1 MAANFGSNLLTSGSN
16 HSPLQPQGNMVRLR
30 LELFSYERETIEVQ
44 ISSYLQKL
52 LRKHPS
58 FRPDDYKLLHLHDVL
73 QFHLPGEHSTMPAFD
88 FFAVEVRLVQSV
100 RPSRVYLTATLRGFE
115 NHFPRANYVDAVI
128 HSVGRSTVLRLNT
141 SDGFLNT
148 PPLLDMT
155 VENELIVA
163 QFNLIYCWK
172 I

>member
-44 ISSYLQKL
+44 ISSYIQKL

-58 FRPDDYKLLHLHDVL
+58 FQPDEYKLLHLHDVL
-73 QFHLPGEHSTMPAFD
+73 QFHIPGEHSTMPAYD

-100 RPSRVYLTATLRGFE
+100 
-115 NHFPRANYVDAVI
+115 
-128 HSVGRSTVLRLNT
+128 
-141 SDGFLNT
+141 
-148 PPLLDMT
+148 
-155 VENELIVA
+155 
-163 QFNLIYCWK
+163 
-172 I
+172 